1 MFDVRSVLELTDL
14 DIAVDGFA
22 ARTEQRY
29 VGCRSV
35 ETFVK

>member
-35 ETFVK
+35 KTFVK

>member
-14 DIAVDGFA
+14 DITVDGFA

-35 ETFVK
+35 KTFVK